1 MATCP
6 ESLKQH
12 LIIHG
17 IDTTI
22 DQMLVFSAYLL
33 TASAKAAMSYEA
45 DEYDHHRWAQC
56 QRNHEALLAAK
67 ALCE

>member
-1 MATCP
+1 MTTCP
-6 ESLKQH
+6 EYLKQH
-12 LIIHG
+12 IIMHG
-17 IDTTI
+17 VPATI
-22 DQMLVFSAYLL
+22 DQMLVFSAHLL
-33 TASAKAAMSYEA
+33 NISARAAMSYEA